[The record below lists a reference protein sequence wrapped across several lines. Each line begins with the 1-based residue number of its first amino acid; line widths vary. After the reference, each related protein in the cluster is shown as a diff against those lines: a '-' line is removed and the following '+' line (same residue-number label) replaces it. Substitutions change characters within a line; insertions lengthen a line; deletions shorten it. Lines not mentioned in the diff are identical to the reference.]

1 MAHYAKIS
9 NNEFT
14 RSEQARLEEARH
26 EKGVIENNNRAS
38 EEYATL
44 QTAYY
49 DSFTSA
55 TLQTLEG
62 ELAVLQSQ
70 YTPGMTEDEREAFS
84 TSTTA
89 KQAEID
95 AEKAA
100 LVPGQ
105 EAALANLNAKEAE
118 GTEALTTEIE
128 NLNTAIA
135 NALCRVTAMYTGADE
150 IVMVAGDSSAIQA
163 EIEALEESKKDI
175 DYTQDVEV
183 WSAEIEAIQVQI
195 NAKLEEISAV
205 PQVEKDNTVY
215 WESYYGGCKRTSYN
229 TQGGVHKL
237 GGTPF
242 RKNYAGVGYIY
253 DPVRDAFYTEQPYPS
268 WTLDES
274 TCYWQPPTPRP
285 EEGVW
290 YWNEPTLEWIDKP
303 GVKPYASWTYNED
316 NKQWEAPVE
325 YPNDGSMYLWNEETK
340 EWDFIISHSPYPSWI
355 WNTEKKVWEAPA
367 PKPES
372 DFPYTEYTWD
382 EETLTWVEK

>member
-9 NNEFT
+9 NEEFT
-14 RSEQARLEEARH
+14 VSERARLREAQS
-26 EKGVIENNNRAS
+26 EKNVIEANNRAS

-44 QTAYY
+44 KTAYEE
-49 DSFTSA
+49 SFTSA

-62 ELAVLQSQ
+62 ELAALQAQ
-70 YTPGMTEDEREAFS
+70 YTPEMTEEEREALN
-84 TSTTA
+84 TSIAA
-89 KQAEID
+89 KKAEID

-105 EAALANLNAKEAE
+105 EAALANLNAKKAE

-128 NLNTAIA
+128 TLNTAIA

-175 DYTQDVEV
+175 DYTQDEEV
-183 WSAEIEAIQVQI
+183 VKAEQEAIQVQI
-195 NAKLEEISAV
+195 RAKLEEMNAV

-215 WESYYGGCKRTSYN
+215 WEGFYGGCKRTSYN

-253 DPVRDAFYTEQPYPS
+253 DPVRDAFYVEQPYAS

-274 TCYWQPPTPRP
+274 TCYWQAPTPRP
-285 EEGVW
+285 EGTDW
-290 YWNEPTLEWIDKP
+290 YWKEDTTEWVDYVYINP
-303 GVKPYASWTYNED
+303 D
-316 NKQWEAPVE
+316 NNQ
-325 YPNDGSMYLWNEETK
+325 
-340 EWDFIISHSPYPSWI
+340 PYPSWTWDTTNGEWNPPVEKPDDGLLYI
-355 WNTEKKVWEAPA
+355 WN
-367 PKPES
+367 
-372 DFPYTEYTWD
+372 
-382 EETLTWVEK
+382 EETLTWVER